1 MLKMNT
7 KNGNELNVHDQLCT
21 GGDTTRPPDQ

>member
-7 KNGNELNVHDQLCT
+7 KW
-21 GGDTTRPPDQ
+21 